1 MENRNLEY
9 SNALHGCLEN
19 RLANYLKTDYQKIED
34 SKDVAEMIFTDRTGS
49 LKSTVKELLA
59 EIERR
64 ETLHL
69 DLKGRV
75 DGDISKC
82 GEYLQEAKFWTDRPY
97 NPDTNFIKRKSN
109 LEQQIFSLE
118 EQKRTEDL
126 TCWKD
131 LMFLRK
137 YLMSALKDYWKL
149 SKCRSVLE
157 NENTRRY

>member
-9 SNALHGCLEN
+9 SNGLHSSLEN
-19 RLANYLKTDYQKIED
+19 RLANYLKTDYQEIED
-34 SKDVAEMIFTDRTGS
+34 SKDVAGMIFTDRTGS

-69 DLKGRV
+69 DLKARV

-82 GEYLQEAKFWTDRPY
+82 GEYLGDVKFRTDSPY
-97 NPDTNFIKRKSN
+97 NPDTNFLGRKTS
-109 LEQQIFSLE
+109 LEQQILSLK

-126 TCWKD
+126 TCWQD

-149 SKCRSVLE
+149 SQCRGVLE
-157 NENTRRY
+157 RKHENP

>member
-1 MENRNLEY
+1 MENKNLEA

-64 ETLHL
+64 ENLHL

-109 LEQQIFSLE
+109 LAFLLALE
-118 EQKRTEDL
+118 LQKMDIPFL
-126 TCWKD
+126 VIDWKKPAE
-131 LMFLRK
+131 R
-137 YLMSALKDYWKL
+137 
-149 SKCRSVLE
+149 E
-157 NENTRRY
+157 GH

>member
-9 SNALHGCLEN
+9 SNALHSCLEN

-64 ETLHL
+64 ENLNTNIKTRI
-69 DLKGRV
+69 DDDR
-75 DGDISKC
+75 SKC
-82 GEYLQEAKFWTDRPY
+82 VEYLREAKFWTDNPY
-97 NPDTNFIKRKSN
+97 NPDNDFLKRKTN
-109 LEQQIFSLE
+109 LEQQIFSFE

-126 TCWKD
+126 TCWRD

>member
-9 SNALHGCLEN
+9 SNAPHSCLEN

-34 SKDVAEMIFTDRTGS
+34 SKDVAEMIFTDRTKS

-59 EIERR
+59 DIERR
-64 ETLHL
+64 ENLHT
-69 DLKGRV
+69 DLNSRI
-75 DGDISKC
+75 DNDMSKC
-82 GEYLQEAKFWTDRPY
+82 GEYLGDVKLWTDSPY
-97 NPDTNFIKRKSN
+97 NPDTNFIKRKNN
-109 LEQQIFSLE
+109 LEQQILSLE

-126 TCWKD
+126 TCWRD

-149 SKCRSVLE
+149 SKCRGVLDGK
-157 NENTRRY
+157 NENT